1 MEKTFVES
9 ASQSS
14 FQQNATIRFNLN
26 DCDTVAQVY
35 PLNWTVENILD
46 DIAPKFHLQPKY
58 VSLRRD
64 KFSSKIAKSVQLK
77 QLCRNNFFIVD
88 VLLGLSELAVQIN
101 DGIKN
106 PYEKIRLD
114 TDLYYR
120 YSRLVLR
127 VLLQMM

>member
-1 MEKTFVES
+1 MEKTFTET
-9 ASQSS
+9 ASQSN
-14 FQQNATIRFNLN
+14 FGENATIRFNIN

-35 PLNWTVENILD
+35 PLNWTIANILD
-46 DIAPKFHLQPKY
+46 DIAPKFQLLPKY

-64 KFSSKIAKSVQLK
+64 KFAPRLLKTVQLM
-77 QLCRNNFFIVD
+77 QLCRNDFFIVD
-88 VLLGLSELAVQIN
+88 VQMGLSDLANQIN

-120 YSRLVLR
+120 
-127 VLLQMM
+127 

>member
-1 MEKTFVES
+1 MEKVFVES
-9 ASQSS
+9 ASQSN

-26 DCDTVAQVY
+26 DCETVAQVY

-46 DIAPKFHLQPKY
+46 DIAAKFHLLPKY
-58 VSLRRD
+58 LSLRRD
-64 KFSSKIAKSVQLK
+64 KFSPKLPKSVQLN

-88 VLLGLSELAVQIN
+88 VILGLSDLAVQIN

-106 PYEKIRLD
+106 SYERIRLD

-120 YSRLVLR
+120 YCFGDILRLH
-127 VLLQMM
+127 